1 VNSAKDFVIN
11 PRNKNNDPVFED
23 ANLFQDD
30 FDRTWMRWEQEGN
43 YSREISLGIGEP
55 QEVDDGTVL
64 YSYNNEGFRSEDFS
78 ETHNGAHILFAG
90 CSQTEGIGSP
100 INTVWSK
107 MLHEEL
113 SHKNKLSNYFS
124 IARSGYG
131 WQKII
136 LNFIK
141 YAEKYEYPDYLFVLL
156 PNVGRLWEW
165 DPEANRWW
173 YIQRYPNG
181 QGLEDLLDKKNYFS
195 EKPLSVEEHRK
206 LFIDFVAGWKIFE
219 RLCEDN
225 GVKLLW
231 ASWDQEENKNYLS
244 SGFSKNYIH
253 LSNEEFLQFIEKE
266 RPDGK
271 IQEHDMKRRDGHD
284 GILFH
289 NYWLSKFI
297 ERIKA
302 EKFFPNSLG
311 NE

>member
-1 VNSAKDFVIN
+1 VIN
-11 PRNKNNDPVFED
+11 PKNRDGDSVFED

-30 FDRTWMRWEQEGN
+30 FDRTWMGWEQDGK
-43 YSREISLGIGEP
+43 YSREVSLGIGEP
-55 QEVDDGTVL
+55 QEIDDGTVL

-78 ETHNGAHILFAG
+78 KTHDGAHILFAG

-100 INTVWSK
+100 SDTVWSK
-107 MLHEEL
+107 MLYEKLL
-113 SHKNKLSNYFS
+113 SKNKLSNYFS

-141 YAEKYEYPDYLFVLL
+141 YSEKYGYPNYLFVLL

-165 DPEANRWW
+165 DRENDRWW
-173 YIQRYPNG
+173 YVQRYPNG
-181 QGLEDLLDKKNYFS
+181 QGLEVPSDHKNYFS

-206 LFIDFVAGWKIFE
+206 LFIDFIAGWKIFE
-219 RLCEDN
+219 RLCKDN

-231 ASWDQEENKNYLS
+231 ASWDTEENKNYLNS
-244 SGFSKNYIH
+244 NFSKTYIH

-271 IQEHDMKRRDGHD
+271 MQKYDMERRDGHS

-289 NYWLSKFI
+289 KYWTLRFM
-297 ERIKA
+297 ERIR
-302 EKFFPNSLG
+302 EESFFND
-311 NE
+311 